1 MAELLLGVA
10 VHAPFSPIFHTYPK
24 FGIAYEFTTNPGCFQ
39 GNQGQYKYFNRIGR
53 QKEAAQG
60 SNALGLHFCTGLIA
74 YTFVPYSGFKRR

>member
-10 VHAPFSPIFHTYPK
+10 AMLLFLHFSILTPNS
-24 FGIAYEFTTNPGCFQ
+24 ESLTNLQ
-39 GNQGQYKYFNRIGR
+39 LIG

-74 YTFVPYSGFKRR
+74 YTFVSYSGFKRRW